1 MLHNIRVRVNGEWV
15 EACVPSHR
23 RLLDFLREDLDLIGA
38 KEGCGGGECGACTV
52 LVNGEPLNSCL
63 MLAVEA
69 DGAEVL
75 TVEGLG
81 DAKDLDAVQEAFV
94 QNSALQCG
102 YCIPG
107 MVMSAKSLL
116 IRNPNPTRDEVV
128 EAISG
133 NLCRCT
139 GYARIVDAIMQA
151 AQAADAARAAPA
163 GQAAGHAPAAEV
175 SRAGGE

>member
-1 MLHNIRVRVNGEWV
+1 MIHNIRVKVNGEWV

-52 LVNGEPLNSCL
+52 LVNGEPINACL

-69 DGAEVL
+69 DGADVL

-81 DAKDLDAVQEAFV
+81 DADGLDPVQEAFV
-94 QNSALQCG
+94 ENSALQCG

-107 MVMSAKSLL
+107 MIMSAKALL
-116 IRNPNPTRDEVV
+116 VRNPSPTREEVV

-151 AQAADAARAAPA
+151 AQAARAA
-163 GQAAGHAPAAEV
+163 ESSKV
-175 SRAGGE
+175 GGE

>member
-1 MLHNIRVRVNGEWV
+1 MIHSIRVRVNGEWV

-52 LVNGEPLNSCL
+52 LVNGEPVNACL
-63 MLAVEA
+63 MLAAEA
-69 DGAEVL
+69 DGADVL
-75 TVEGLG
+75 TVEGLAQG
-81 DAKDLDAVQEAFV
+81 DNLDPVQEAFV
-94 QNSALQCG
+94 ENSALQCG

-107 MVMSAKSLL
+107 MIMSAKALL
-116 IRNPNPTRDEVV
+116 LRNPSPTRLEVV

-151 AQAADAARAAPA
+151 ARATQAAQACGSART
-163 GQAAGHAPAAEV
+163 
-175 SRAGGE
+175 GGE

>member
-1 MLHNIRVRVNGEWV
+1 MIHNIRVKVNGEWV

-23 RLLDFLREDLDLIGA
+23 RLLDFLREDLDLVGA

-52 LVNGEPLNSCL
+52 LVDGEPVNACL

-69 DGAEVL
+69 DGADVL
-75 TVEGLG
+75 TVEGLAEG
-81 DAKDLDAVQEAFV
+81 DSLDPVQEAFME
-94 QNSALQCG
+94 NSALQCG

-107 MVMSAKSLL
+107 MIMSAKALL
-116 IRNPNPTRDEVV
+116 IRNPSPTRGEVV

-139 GYARIVDAIMQA
+139 GYARIVDAIMQVA
-151 AQAADAARAAPA
+151 REAQAARAA
-163 GQAAGHAPAAEV
+163 ESLKV
-175 SRAGGE
+175 GGE

>member
-1 MLHNIRVRVNGEWV
+1 MIHNIRVKVNGEWV

-23 RLLDFLREDLDLIGA
+23 RLLDFLREDLDLVGA

-52 LVNGEPLNSCL
+52 LVDGEPVNACL

-69 DGAEVL
+69 DGADVL
-75 TVEGLG
+75 TVEGLAEG
-81 DAKDLDAVQEAFV
+81 DSLDPVQEAFME
-94 QNSALQCG
+94 NSALQCG

-107 MVMSAKSLL
+107 MIMSAKALL
-116 IRNPNPTRDEVV
+116 IRNPSPTRGEVV

-139 GYARIVDAIMQA
+139 GYARIVDAIMQVA
-151 AQAADAARAAPA
+151 REAQAARAA
-163 GQAAGHAPAAEV
+163 ESSKV
-175 SRAGGE
+175 GGE